1 MMPSPNE
8 SHAAWP
14 SYDSRQAVKKEK
26 LEPGD
31 ERILDLRGLS
41 LPEHTKFT
49 FCEMVRDV
57 MKSDRRMDCDI
68 SSSLRNI
75 QDLDV
80 I

>member
-1 MMPSPNE
+1 MRE
-8 SHAAWP
+8 SWTCG
-14 SYDSRQAVKKEK
+14 
-26 LEPGD
+26 LEF
-31 ERILDLRGLS
+31 
-41 LPEHTKFT
+41 PEHTKFT
-49 FCEMVRDV
+49 FSEMVRDV